1 MQTYLWIL
9 FEFQVWC
16 KLYYP
21 DRQPILV
28 EVIYITI
35 YIICTCTKST
45 LFIYF
50 YQGLQSVNVN
60 VLKGTVVRENFLK
73 QI

>member
-1 MQTYLWIL
+1 MHTYLWTL

-28 EVIYITI
+28 EVMF
-35 YIICTCTKST
+35 IIH
-45 LFIYF
+45 
-50 YQGLQSVNVN
+50 
-60 VLKGTVVRENFLK
+60 VLKAHFLLIVFK
-73 QI
+73 AYNL